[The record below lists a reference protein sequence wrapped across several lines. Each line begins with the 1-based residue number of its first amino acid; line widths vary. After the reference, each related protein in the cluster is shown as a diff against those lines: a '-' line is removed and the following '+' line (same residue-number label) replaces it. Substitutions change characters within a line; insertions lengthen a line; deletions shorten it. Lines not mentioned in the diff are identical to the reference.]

1 MKNNEINNLLKSYE
15 SKLKNSTELVKS
27 KDMTKKDKLLY
38 DRMALSDLLDKLG
51 L

>member
-27 KDMTKKDKLLY
+27 KDMTKK
-38 DRMALSDLLDKLG
+38 R
-51 L
+51 